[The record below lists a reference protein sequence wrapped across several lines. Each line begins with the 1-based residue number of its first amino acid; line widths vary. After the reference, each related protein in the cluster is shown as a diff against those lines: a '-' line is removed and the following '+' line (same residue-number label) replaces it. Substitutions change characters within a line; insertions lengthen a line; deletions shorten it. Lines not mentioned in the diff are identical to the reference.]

1 MDNPAGFDHDETCP
15 GPSGEGRSAAMIT
28 IELFGV
34 PRLRAGIP
42 FIRLEAVDVG
52 SALRALANA
61 CPTLDGSV
69 LLDGRVRP
77 SYKLS
82 LNGDRFVT
90 EPDTGLIEGDVL
102 LLLAADVGG

>member
-1 MDNPAGFDHDETCP
+1 
-15 GPSGEGRSAAMIT
+15 MIT

-34 PRLRAGIP
+34 PRLRAGTGLV
-42 FIRLEAVDVG
+42 RLEAVDVG
-52 SALRALANA
+52 SALRGLASA

-69 LLDGRVRP
+69 LLDGQVHP
-77 SYKLS
+77 AYKLS

-90 EPDTGLIEGDVL
+90 EPATGLLDGDVL

>member
-1 MDNPAGFDHDETCP
+1 MDKPAGFDHDETR
-15 GPSGEGRSAAMIT
+15 SGRSAAMIT

-34 PRLRAGIP
+34 PRLRAGVGLIQ
-42 FIRLEAVDVG
+42 LEANNVG
-52 SALRALANA
+52 SALRGLATA
-61 CPTLDGSV
+61 CPGLDGSV
-69 LLDGRVRP
+69 VLDGRVRP

-90 EPDTGLIEGDVL
+90 EPGTALVEGDVL